1 MARFRAASIWEQL
14 VTVRHPEP
22 FQARRGRLLSILL
35 LGTGVASLAGAAA
48 AAIIGL
54 ARGWDWESQTLLVS
68 GMVLLA
74 LVGGLYVLN
83 RRVSPRAAAIVFL
96 AGLLLLLSFGDEP
109 VHLVGG
115 RSTMLY
121 TLPIVMASVVLFPS
135 ASFLVAGLVTLI
147 LGAISVTYLPP
158 TALSPVT
165 VIGFFLIALVGW
177 LAASSL
183 ENALSQLR
191 TINQELDQR
200 VEERTREVA
209 EALGRNRAILEGIAD
224 GVVVFDNA
232 GRATTA
238 NPAMEGLLRQ
248 PSWEIVGRGMDDLM
262 AGQVTARDQA
272 TVARLLGDKE
282 TSYPALQ
289 FQWGE
294 KTLSASF
301 APVRDGRGTVSGTV
315 AVFRDFTREAEI
327 DRMKSA
333 FVSMVSHEL
342 RTPLSAILG
351 YADMLREGVYGQLSD
366 KQILTVQRIVANT
379 GRLLGIVNDLL
390 DQAQIEAGRLRL
402 NVTSFTP
409 AHLVEGVLSLT
420 AAAAQDKGLE
430 LTSSIADEVP
440 TTLSGDPQRLHQI
453 LLNLVSNAVK
463 FTAHGKVEV
472 HIRRPD
478 EDHWAMEVG
487 DTGCGIPQEA
497 RTYIFEPFRRA
508 DESTTRKQVG
518 FGLGLSIVR
527 RLTDLMGG
535 KIKLESTVNQ
545 GSTFTIVLP
554 LEPTQEDTP

>member
-1 MARFRAASIWEQL
+1 MARFRATPIWEQL
-14 VTVRHPEP
+14 VTVRHPDP
-22 FQARRGRLLSILL
+22 SQVRRGRLLSILL
-35 LGTGVASLAGAAA
+35 LGTGVASLAGVIVAV
-48 AAIIGL
+48 IISL
-54 ARGWDWESQTLLVS
+54 ARGWDLEGLNLIACGIVLLV
-68 GMVLLA
+68 
-74 LVGGLYVLN
+74 LVAGLYVVN
-83 RRVSPRAAAIVFL
+83 RRVSPRAAAVLFL
-96 AGLLLLLSFGDEP
+96 ASLLLLLAFGDEP
-109 VHLVGG
+109 DQLVGG
-115 RSTMLY
+115 RSNMLFAV
-121 TLPIVMASVVLFPS
+121 PIIMASVVLFPP
-135 ASFLVAGLVTLI
+135 ASFLVAGLVNLI
-147 LGAISVTYLPP
+147 LGAVAAAYLPP
-158 TALSPVT
+158 AAFSPIS

-177 LAASSL
+177 LAANNL
-183 ENALSQLR
+183 ENALDQLR

-224 GVVVFDNA
+224 GVVVFDNS

-248 PSWEIVGRGMDDLM
+248 PSWEIVGRGLDDLM
-262 AGQVTARDQA
+262 AGQVTERDRA
-272 TVARLLGDKE
+272 AVARLLGDRE

-289 FQWGE
+289 FEWGE

-301 APVRDGRGTVSGTV
+301 APVRDDRGTVSGTV

-379 GRLLGIVNDLL
+379 GRLLAIVNDLL

-402 NVTSFTP
+402 NVTSFAP
-409 AHLVEGVLSLT
+409 AQLVEGVLSLT
-420 AAAAQDKGLE
+420 AAAAHDKGLE

-440 TTLSGDPQRLHQI
+440 ATLSGDPQRLHQI

-463 FTAHGKVEV
+463 FTARGKVEV

-478 EDHWAMEVG
+478 EDHWAMEVS
-487 DTGCGIPQEA
+487 DTGCGIPEEA
-497 RTYIFEPFRRA
+497 RAYIFEPFRRA

-535 KIKLESTVNQ
+535 EVNLESAVNQ

-554 LEPTQEDTP
+554 LEPTQEDAS